1 MEAFGVEWNPEYGH
15 WIVSTEKAAEDM
27 VMFALCNKNW
37 VDPLKKNNKKYH
49 ADYRMAKYNSEDW
62 FRLGMMNNY
71 GDEYE

>member
-37 VDPLKKNNKKYH
+37 VNSIKKNNKK
-49 ADYRMAKYNSEDW
+49 YRMAKYNSEDW